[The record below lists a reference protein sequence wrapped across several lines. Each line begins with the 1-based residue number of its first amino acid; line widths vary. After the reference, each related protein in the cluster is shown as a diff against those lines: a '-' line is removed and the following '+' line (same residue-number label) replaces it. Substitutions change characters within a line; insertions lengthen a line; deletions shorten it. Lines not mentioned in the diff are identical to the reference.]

1 MITGQYLLWSI
12 EVSTGAI
19 REVLDQMA
27 VVGFEMLIYS
37 FGSGF
42 DLESVNTSYIE
53 QVKKESSLH

>member
-53 QVKKESSLH
+53 QVKKESLH